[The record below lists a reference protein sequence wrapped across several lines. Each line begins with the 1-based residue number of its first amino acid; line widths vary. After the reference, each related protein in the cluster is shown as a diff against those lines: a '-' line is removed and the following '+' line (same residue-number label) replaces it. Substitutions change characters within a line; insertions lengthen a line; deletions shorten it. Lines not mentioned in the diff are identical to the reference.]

1 MPSTS
6 SVATTSSTYINALL
20 GDRKWA
26 TNSLTYSFPTSSAYY
41 SDTYSSESLNNFGV
55 FLSAQQAA
63 ARAALKLY
71 SSVANLTF
79 TAITETSYRHADLRF
94 ARSDEPGTAWAYF
107 PNAQESGGDVWVN
120 KSSRIYDAPRKGNY
134 AYLTIVHETG
144 HALGLEHPHEGRTI
158 MPLSRDSMEYTAMSY
173 RSYVNASLT
182 SGYVNET
189 WGYAQSLMMY
199 DIAAIQHLYGANY
212 ATNSSNTIYKWSP
225 ITGELLIN
233 GVRQGVPGGN
243 RIFQTVWDGGGADTY
258 DFTQYTTGVKVNLAP
273 GTWTTTSTAQRAK
286 LKWDGTK
293 LAIGNI
299 ANALLYDGDTRSLV
313 ENAWGGS
320 GSDTLKGNTGNNT
333 LKGNAGNDVLYGYSG
348 NDALVGG
355 SGNDKLIG
363 QTGIDRLYGSSG
375 ADTFIF
381 STVSD
386 SPALTKDVIYDFKH
400 GEDHIDL
407 RSIDASTLT
416 TGNQAF
422 TFIGSTAFTA
432 KAGQLRFSSGVL
444 SADVN
449 GDKVA
454 DFAVTMIGLTGMSK
468 SDFYL

>member
-20 GDRKWA
+20 GDQKWA

-41 SDTYSSESLNNFGV
+41 SSTYGSEPLNNFGV
-55 FLSAQQAA
+55 FLSTQQAA

-79 TAITETSYRHADLRF
+79 TAITETSYQHADIRF
-94 ARSDEPGTAWAYF
+94 ARSNEPNTAWAYF
-107 PNAQESGGDVWVN
+107 PSAQESGGDVWVN
-120 KSSRIYDAPRKGNY
+120 KSSRFYDAPRKGNY

-144 HALGLEHPHEGRTI
+144 HALGLEHPHEGSTI
-158 MPLSRDSMEYTAMSY
+158 MPLSRDSMEYTVMSY
-173 RSYVNASLT
+173 RSYVGASTT

-212 ATNSSNTIYKWSP
+212 STNSSNTIYKWSP
-225 ITGELLIN
+225 TTGELLIN
-233 GVRQGVPGGN
+233 GVRQGAPGGN

-258 DFTQYTTGVKVNLAP
+258 DFTQYTTGVTVNLAP
-273 GTWTTTSTAQRAK
+273 GAWTITSTAQRAK

-293 LAIGNI
+293 LAAGNI
-299 ANALLYDGDTRSLV
+299 ANALLYHGDTRSLI

-320 GSDTLKGNTGNNT
+320 GSDALKGNTGANT

-348 NDALVGG
+348 NDVLVGG
-355 SGNDKLIG
+355 SGNDKMIG
-363 QTGIDRLYGSSG
+363 QTGTDRLYGSSG

-386 SPALTKDVIYDFKH
+386 SPARTRDAIYDFKR

-407 RSIDASTLT
+407 RSIDANTLISS
-416 TGNQAF
+416 NQAF
-422 TFIGSTAFTA
+422 TFIGGTAFTA
-432 KAGQLRFSSGVL
+432 KAGQLRLSGGVL
-444 SADVN
+444 WADVN

-454 DFAVTMIGLTGMSK
+454 DFAVTMVGLTSMAS